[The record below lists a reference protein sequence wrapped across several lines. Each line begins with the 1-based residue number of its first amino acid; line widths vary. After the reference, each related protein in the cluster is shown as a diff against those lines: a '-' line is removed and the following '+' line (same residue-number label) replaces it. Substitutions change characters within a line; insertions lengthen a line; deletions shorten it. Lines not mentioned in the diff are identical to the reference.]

1 MKLSQAKKY
10 YKKSQNDG
18 LDHVNPYE
26 IFKKINY
33 ELLRSLRIVSQKI
46 EEKKIDDIRQKNF
59 SKALTIIYTLQT
71 NLDFEKELKLSSD
84 LFRFYEFCRKKL
96 IEGVTYLKSKEILK
110 SAVNLDKMFGFKVIY
125 SLADELTEV
134 YIQNLVFFYCQLD
147 RDSKSI

>member
-33 ELLRSLRIVSQKI
+33 ELLRALKIVSEKI
-46 EEKKIDDIRQKNF
+46 EEKKIDKVRQKNF
-59 SKALTIIYTLQT
+59 TKALTIIYTLQT
-71 NLDFEKELKLSSD
+71 SLDFDKELNLSSD

-96 IEGVTYLKSKEILK
+96 IEGITGMKSKEIIK
-110 SAVNLDKMFGFKVIY
+110 SAVNLDKMFNFNYMTKME
-125 SLADELTEV
+125 S
-134 YIQNLVFFYCQLD
+134 
-147 RDSKSI
+147 

>member
-71 NLDFEKELKLSSD
+71 SLNFDKELKLSGD
-84 LFRFYEFCRKKL
+84 LFKFYEFCRKKL
-96 IEGVTYLKSKEILK
+96 IEGITSLKSKEILK
-110 SAVNLDKMFGFKVIY
+110 SAVNLDKIFDFK
-125 SLADELTEV
+125 
-134 YIQNLVFFYCQLD
+134 YINGDGVENA
-147 RDSKSI
+147 I

>member
-33 ELLRSLRIVSQKI
+33 ELLRALKIVSEKI
-46 EEKKIDDIRQKNF
+46 EEKKIDEVRQKNF
-59 SKALTIIYTLQT
+59 TKALTIIYTLQT
-71 NLDFEKELKLSSD
+71 SLDFDKELNLSSD

-96 IEGVTYLKSKEILK
+96 IEGITGMKSKEIIK
-110 SAVNLDKMFGFKVIY
+110 SAVNLDKMFNFNYMTKME
-125 SLADELTEV
+125 S
-134 YIQNLVFFYCQLD
+134 
-147 RDSKSI
+147 